1 MKNKL
6 LKSQLKSIRSSY
18 KRFIS
23 LTCMSLLGVGF
34 FAGIQATSPD
44 MLNTLDNYFD
54 NHKVYDLEIIST
66 LGLTD
71 YDIQKI
77 QEINSNYIVEGNKST
92 DEYASINNEEY
103 TLKIIEINNNINT
116 IKLIDG
122 ELPSSE
128 NEIVVEENLLKDN
141 NLLLNNYININNKN
155 YKIVGIIESP
165 LYFSYQRGNST
176 SGKGEIDYYS
186 YVKKDTLNINYYNSI
201 YIRTEELKKEETN
214 STEYNKILDDIK
226 QNLNNIKTSQE
237 NYRLQEVYKEYLSD
251 LTTSTPNTNYN
262 YNLESKW
269 YIFDRYN
276 NPAYDEFINATENLK
291 KLGNVFPLIF
301 YLIAVLISLI
311 SMTRMVEEDRIE
323 IGTLKS
329 LGFSNIKIITKYLVY
344 SLSATII
351 GGLIG
356 LIIGFNL
363 IPSLIWNIYSMLYKM
378 PNIIISYEID
388 ISIIAITITALCLSI
403 TTIYVATKTLRETT
417 ANLLRPVAPKQ
428 GKRVLLEKV
437 NFIWNRI
444 NFSNKISI
452 RNIFRYK
459 SRVLATII
467 GIASC
472 TALILSGFGLKD
484 SIKDISEYQFS
495 NIFKYNKII
504 SINNNANINTI
515 TNYINN
521 NYEINSLIETQITTA
536 QINNNDTSY
545 DLNLFIFKNP
555 NDIDNIIELE
565 NTNNKEIDLK
575 DNYIYITEKIAKL
588 LNIEKDDTITL
599 IINNNSY
606 DLVVG
611 EIVKNYVNHYVYL
624 TKNTYEKNIG
634 SYITNS
640 LLIND
645 NLSTSDNNKLEK
657 ELYQQNGIT
666 SITYMETAKNTLIN
680 MTDSLDSVVAIL
692 IVSSA
697 LLAFVVLYNLS
708 AINISER
715 KREIATL
722 KVLGFYNN
730 EVDSYLNR
738 ENILLTI
745 VGITL
750 GLIGGLYLS
759 HFIISTCETDDIMF
773 VRHINTLSYI
783 LSTIISIIFSL
794 AVNIITHFNLKK
806 IDMIES
812 LKSVE

>member
-226 QNLNNIKTSQE
+226 QNINNIKTSQE

-251 LTTSTPNTNYN
+251 LTTSTKNTNYN
-262 YNLESKW
+262 YNIESKW

-291 KLGNVFPLIF
+291 KLGNIFPLIF

-515 TNYINN
+515 KNYINN

-536 QINNNDTSY
+536 QINKNDTSY

-555 NDIDNIIELE
+555 NNIDNIIELE

-745 VGITL
+745 VGIIL

>member
-77 QEINSNYIVEGNKST
+77 REINSNYIVEGNKST

-214 STEYNKILDDIK
+214 STEYNKILDDTK
-226 QNLNNIKTSQE
+226 QNINNIKTSQE
-237 NYRLQEVYKEYLSD
+237 NYRLQEIYKEYLSD

-276 NPAYDEFINATENLK
+276 NPAYDEFISATENLK

-588 LNIEKDDTITL
+588 LNIKKDDTITL

>member
-176 SGKGEIDYYS
+176 NGKGEIDYYS

-226 QNLNNIKTSQE
+226 QNINNIKTSQE

-251 LTTSTPNTNYN
+251 LTTSTQNTSYN
-262 YNLESKW
+262 YNIESKW

-276 NPAYDEFINATENLK
+276 NPAYDEFISATENLK

-588 LNIEKDDTITL
+588 LNIKKDDTITL

-745 VGITL
+745 IGITL

>member
-77 QEINSNYIVEGNKST
+77 REINSNYIVEGNKST

-214 STEYNKILDDIK
+214 STEYNKILDDTK

-237 NYRLQEVYKEYLSD
+237 NYRLQEIYKEYLSD

-269 YIFDRYN
+269 YIFDRHN

-311 SMTRMVEEDRIE
+311 SMNRMVEEDRIE

-484 SIKDISEYQFS
+484 SIKDISEYQFN

-504 SINNNANINTI
+504 SINNNANINNI
-515 TNYINN
+515 VNHINN

-536 QINNNDTSY
+536 QINKNDTSY

-555 NDIDNIIELE
+555 NNIDNIIELE

-606 DLVVG
+606 NLVVG
-611 EIVKNYVNHYVYL
+611 EIVKNYVNHYIYL
-624 TKNTYEKNIG
+624 TKNTYEKNIS

-745 VGITL
+745 IGITL

>member
-226 QNLNNIKTSQE
+226 QNINNIKTSQE

-251 LTTSTPNTNYN
+251 LTTSTQNTSYN
-262 YNLESKW
+262 YNIESKW

-588 LNIEKDDTITL
+588 LNIKKDDTITL

-745 VGITL
+745 IGITL

>member
-77 QEINSNYIVEGNKST
+77 REINSNYIVEGNKST

-155 YKIVGIIESP
+155 YKIVGIIKNP
-165 LYFSYQRGNST
+165 LYISYQRGNST

-214 STEYNKILDDIK
+214 STEYNKILDDTK
-226 QNLNNIKTSQE
+226 QNINNIKTSQE
-237 NYRLQEVYKEYLSD
+237 NYRLQEIYKEYLSD

-276 NPAYDEFINATENLK
+276 NPAYDEFISATENLK

-588 LNIEKDDTITL
+588 LNIKKDDTITL

>member
-77 QEINSNYIVEGNKST
+77 REINSNYIVEGNKST

-214 STEYNKILDDIK
+214 STEYNKILDDTK

-237 NYRLQEVYKEYLSD
+237 NYRLQEIYKEYLSD

-269 YIFDRYN
+269 YIFDRHN

-301 YLIAVLISLI
+301 YLITVLISLI

-329 LGFSNIKIITKYLVY
+329 LGFSNIKIITKYLLY

-484 SIKDISEYQFS
+484 SIKDISEYQFN

-504 SINNNANINTI
+504 SINNNANINNI
-515 TNYINN
+515 VNYINN

-536 QINNNDTSY
+536 KINNNDTSY

-555 NDIDNIIELE
+555 NNIDNIIELE

>member
-77 QEINSNYIVEGNKST
+77 REINSNYIVEGNKST

-251 LTTSTPNTNYN
+251 LTTSTPNTSYN
-262 YNLESKW
+262 YNIESKW

-276 NPAYDEFINATENLK
+276 NPAYDEFISATENLK

-329 LGFSNIKIITKYLVY
+329 LGFSNIKIITKYLLY

-745 VGITL
+745 IGITL

>member
-226 QNLNNIKTSQE
+226 QNINNIKTSQE

-251 LTTSTPNTNYN
+251 LTTSTKNTNYN
-262 YNLESKW
+262 YNIESKW

-291 KLGNVFPLIF
+291 KLGNIFPLIF

-515 TNYINN
+515 KNYINN

-745 VGITL
+745 IGITL